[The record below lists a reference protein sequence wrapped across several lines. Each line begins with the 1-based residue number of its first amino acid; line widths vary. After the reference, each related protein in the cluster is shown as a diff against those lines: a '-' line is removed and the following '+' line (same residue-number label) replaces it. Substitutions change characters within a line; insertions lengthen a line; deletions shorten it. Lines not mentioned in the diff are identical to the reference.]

1 MEPLARGMTGSVA
14 HEDLYQSDGSLR
26 ESVSPVPADTSIQ
39 QPSSPSPSSTTVT
52 SKWIQTEPP
61 QSVQLPRMK
70 AEGLVQPSLSVT
82 DTLSSIVC
90 LSESSREVED
100 DTRSWSD
107 SNGNAMG
114 LSQRENR
121 DSHLRTLKQSEGE
134 SLQGASVVIRQLPQS
149 SSRLRGQ
156 PMQSASKPTTHTL
169 LPTSKPQFVPTISK
183 PPPSVSTTSKPP
195 QSVPSASKPPTS
207 APSTSKPPLFVPSAS
222 KLPRQTPQRR
232 MS

>member
-1 MEPLARGMTGSVA
+1 M
-14 HEDLYQSDGSLR
+14 
-26 ESVSPVPADTSIQ
+26 
-39 QPSSPSPSSTTVT
+39 T

-107 SNGNAMG
+107 SNGNAMD

-121 DSHLRTLKQSEGE
+121 DSHWRTLKHSEGK
-134 SLQGASVVIRQLPQS
+134 SLQDASVITRQLPQS
-149 SSRLRGQ
+149 SSRLHGQ
-156 PMQSASKPTTHTL
+156 PMQNASKPITRTL
-169 LPTSKPQFVPTISK
+169 LPTSK

-222 KLPRQTPQRR
+222 KLPRQTPQRS